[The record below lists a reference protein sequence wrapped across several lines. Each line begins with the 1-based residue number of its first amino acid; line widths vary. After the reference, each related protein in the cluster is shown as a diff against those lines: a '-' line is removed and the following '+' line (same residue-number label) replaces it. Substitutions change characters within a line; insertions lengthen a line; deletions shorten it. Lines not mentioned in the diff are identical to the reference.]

1 MKNQKNYNNYFRQ
14 CIDMPDLFK
23 EILPSIL
30 QTKKS
35 VFRDD
40 LDFKEYKPFI
50 VNRALSYHMDCVL
63 YVNEMNLHPE
73 IDVDMQY
80 SYLLN
85 TIRPMKRKFQ
95 PWQKSEVDKDIE
107 CVKQYFGYSNEKAK
121 EALRI
126 LNDEQIADIKIKT
139 AKGGVNK

>member
-1 MKNQKNYNNYFRQ
+1 
-14 CIDMPDLFK
+14 MPELFK

-30 QTKKS
+30 QTKKD
-35 VFRDD
+35 VFVDEMDHRD
-40 LDFKEYKPFI
+40 YKPFI

-63 YVNEMNLHPE
+63 YVNEMNIHTG
-73 IDVDMQY
+73 IDSDMQY

-126 LNDEQIADIKIKT
+126 LNDEQIAEIKANTI
-139 AKGGVNK
+139 KGGVNKS

>member
-1 MKNQKNYNNYFRQ
+1 
-14 CIDMPDLFK
+14 MPDLFK
-23 EILPSIL
+23 EIIPSIL

-35 VFRDD
+35 VIHDD
-40 LDFKEYKPFI
+40 LDAKAYTPFV

-63 YVNEMNLHPE
+63 YANEMNLHPDLE
-73 IDVDMQY
+73 KDLQY
-80 SYLLN
+80 QYLLN

-107 CVKQYFGYSNEKAK
+107 CVKIYFGYSNQKAK

-126 LNDEQIADIKIKT
+126 LNDEQIAEIKRKT
-139 AKGGVNK
+139 DKGGT

>member
-1 MKNQKNYNNYFRQ
+1 
-14 CIDMPDLFK
+14 MPDLFK

-30 QTKKS
+30 EKKKS
-35 VFRDD
+35 VFQDEYD
-40 LDFKEYKPFI
+40 YKDYKPFV

-63 YVNEMNLHPE
+63 YVNEMNIHTG
-73 IDVDMQY
+73 IDSDMQY

-121 EALRI
+121 DALRI
-126 LNDEQIADIKIKT
+126 LTEEQVADIRAKT
-139 AKGGVNK
+139 TKGGVNK